1 MQQFVGV
8 YEVYIVRCKVC
19 KVCKFP
25 FLPMHWPYWSE
36 KLVCILLKRLY
47 FIPDILKGYGCI

>member
-1 MQQFVGV
+1 MGV

-19 KVCKFP
+19 KFL

-47 FIPDILKGYGCI
+47 LIPDILKGYGCI